1 MQHADYFKTFLND
14 EVNLNQRRLDRLES
28 RVDAVYDALVADS
41 VIGSIITGK
50 TPQGSW
56 PHKLIIKPKPDGDFD
71 ADFLLEMT
79 HQNDWEPAAYINEVY
94 DALHRHSTYSKQEH
108 GRKCRCVW
116 LKYAPE
122 NGVGCHLDIVPFI
135 TLPGGRR
142 VIVNR
147 DDNEWEPAF
156 GSTDPQG
163 FTNWVRRRDEL
174 TSNQFRKV
182 VRLMKYLKRERG
194 SFNGVR
200 SVVLTTLLGSQ
211 VTELSAIDPG
221 RYSNIP
227 TALVNIIE
235 DLDRYLQAQGSTRP
249 HLPNPN
255 GDGTDFDH
263 RWTDETYRN
272 FRDRIHTI
280 AADLRSAYDESDSE
294 QSISA
299 WQKVFGEKFNPP
311 TTKRTGASANPY
323 ATAASVAGAGSSS
336 RSGRSG

>member
-1 MQHADYFKTFLND
+1 MQHADYFKTFLTD
-14 EVNLNQRRLDRLES
+14 EVNLNQSRLDKLES
-28 RVDAVYDALVADS
+28 RVEAVYAALVADS
-41 VIGSIITGK
+41 VVGSMITGK

-71 ADFLLEMT
+71 ADLLLQMT
-79 HQNDWEPAAYINEVY
+79 YRDDWEPPVYINEVY
-94 DALHRHSTYSKQEH
+94 NALHRHSTYSKQDH

-122 NGVGCHLDIVPFI
+122 IGVGCHLDIVPFI

-147 DDNEWEPAF
+147 DDNGWEPAF

-163 FTNWVRRRDEL
+163 FTTWVKRRDEL
-174 TSNQFRKV
+174 TNNQFRKV

-200 SVVLTTLLGSQ
+200 SVVLTTLLGLQ
-211 VTELSAIDPG
+211 VTELNAIDPT

-235 DLDRYLQAQGSTRP
+235 DLDRYLQAQGSTKP

-280 AADLRSAYDESDSE
+280 AADIRSAYDETDSE
-294 QSISA
+294 KSISA
-299 WQKVFGEKFNPP
+299 WQKIFGEQFNPP
-311 TTKRTGASANPY
+311 AAKRASTNPY
-323 ATAASVAGAGSSS
+323 ATAASIPAAVSAS